1 MAPNKVSTGELRAAS
16 CDARSDFDIDLDIES
31 QFLSMQARLR
41 ALLAL
46 IDDGVDVNG
55 LDQDLE
61 AANRLL
67 MDMMGAVERLQKSVY
82 NAPARPD
89 LRAA

>member
-1 MAPNKVSTGELRAAS
+1 MAPKKVSTGELRAVS
-16 CDARSDFDIDLDIES
+16 SDARSDFDIDLDIEN

-41 ALLAL
+41 AVLAL

-67 MDMMGAVERLQKSVY
+67 MDMMGAVEKLQKSVY
-82 NAPARPD
+82 STSARPA